1 MDYKKQILEK
11 IEANTEVVGI
21 IGLGYVGLPLA
32 VNFAE
37 AGVKTLGFDKNPQ
50 KVDSINH
57 GQNYIGDIRDAKLK
71 EVVDNVA
78 LSATT
83 DFSRMVECDALLI
96 CVPTPL
102 DRFRK
107 PDMSYIESACIEIG
121 KNMKPGT
128 FISLE
133 STTYPT
139 TTEDFMLPII
149 EGASR
154 ENKHLDVNRNKVEPE
169 QHDQPDPSF
178 LTTSNYP
185 DANVDSFEEQEQKS
199 VWLSGQQGQQEQ
211 QSGVHP
217 EPQSSA
223 TLTFQPSTL
232 NTFRHGTDFWLAY
245 SPERV
250 DPGNK
255 QFHTRNTPKVLGAM
269 TPDGLEIGE
278 ALYKKAIDQIYPV
291 SSPRVAEMVK
301 ILENTYRLV
310 NISLINELA
319 LLAGKMDI
327 NIWEVIEAAKT
338 KPFGFQ
344 AFYPGPGIGGHCI
357 PLDPFYLEHIAK
369 RYNFDLSMIHAA
381 GHINMRMPHYM
392 YIKIAT
398 ALNRHKKAVNGST
411 VLFLGVAYKPNIND
425 ERESP
430 ALEIMEIV
438 AYKGGNVQYHDPF
451 IPHVQTH
458 YNESPDN
465 QKILYSIDLT
475 AEALARAD
483 VVVLTTNHSAFD
495 VKFIQEHANMI
506 VDLRNMIKEGG
517 EKVYKL

>member
-1 MDYKKQILEK
+1 MNYKQQILKK
-11 IEANTEVVGI
+11 ITHNKETVGI

-37 AGVKTLGFDKNPQ
+37 AGVITLGFDKNPE
-50 KVDSINH
+50 KVAKINR
-57 GQNYIGDIRDAKLK
+57 GDNYIGDIRDAVLR
-71 EVVDNVA
+71 EVVIDKLT

-83 DFSRMVECDALLI
+83 DFTRMKECDALLI

-107 PDMSYIESACIEIG
+107 PDMSYIESACTDIG
-121 KNMKPGT
+121 RYMKPGT

-139 TTEDFMLPII
+139 TTEEFMLPII
-149 EGASR
+149 EQASAQ
-154 ENKHLDVNRNKVEPE
+154 NPN
-169 QHDQPDPSF
+169 
-178 LTTSNYP
+178 
-185 DANVDSFEEQEQKS
+185 
-199 VWLSGQQGQQEQ
+199 
-211 QSGVHP
+211 
-217 EPQSSA
+217 QSSKIVPLDKGDKA
-223 TLTFQPSTL
+223 RLAGPEGIFS
-232 NTFRHGTDFWLAY
+232 HGVDFWLAY

-250 DPGNK
+250 DPGNPS
-255 QFHTRNTPKVLGAM
+255 FHTRNTPKVLGAM
-269 TPDGLEIGE
+269 TPDGLEIGTK
-278 ALYKKAIDQIYPV
+278 LYSKAIDKIHTV

-319 LLAGKMDI
+319 LLAGKMEI

-369 RYNFDLSMIHAA
+369 KYQFDLSMIHTA
-381 GHINMRMPHYM
+381 GHINMRMPHYS

-398 ALNRHKKAVNGST
+398 ALNRHKKSINGSKI
-411 VLFLGVAYKPNIND
+411 LFMGVAYKPNIND

-430 ALEIMEIV
+430 ALEIIDIV
-438 AYKGGNVQYHDPF
+438 MHKGGDVSYHDPY
-451 IPHVQTH
+451 IPDITTPDGKMLKSVQLT
-458 YNESPDN
+458 
-465 QKILYSIDLT
+465 QTILRQVDCL
-475 AEALARAD
+475 
-483 VVVLTTNHSAFD
+483 VLTTNHDSFD
-495 VKFIQEHANMI
+495 AEFIKENSSMI
-506 VDLRNMIKEGG
+506 VDLRNMIHEASD
-517 EKVYKL
+517 KVYKL

>member
-1 MDYKKQILEK
+1 MNNKEKYLGQIGRNDIL
-11 IEANTEVVGI
+11 VGI

-37 AGVKTLGFDKNPQ
+37 AGVKTLGFDKNPG
-50 KVDSINH
+50 KVDKINH
-57 GQNYIGDIRDAKLK
+57 GDNYIGDIRDAVLR
-71 EVVDNVA
+71 EVVTDKLT
-78 LSATT
+78 LSATS
-83 DFSRMVECDALLI
+83 DFSRIKECDALLI

-102 DRFRK
+102 DVFKK
-107 PDMSYIESACIEIG
+107 PDMSYIESACTDIG
-121 KNMKPGT
+121 RYMKSGT

-149 EGASR
+149 EKESGL
-154 ENKHLDVNRNKVEPE
+154 KHGD
-169 QHDQPDPSF
+169 
-178 LTTSNYP
+178 
-185 DANVDSFEEQEQKS
+185 
-199 VWLSGQQGQQEQ
+199 
-211 QSGVHP
+211 
-217 EPQSSA
+217 
-223 TLTFQPSTL
+223 
-232 NTFRHGTDFWLAY
+232 DFWLAY

-255 QFHTRNTPKVLGAM
+255 NFHTRNTPKVLGAM
-269 TPDGLEIGE
+269 TPEGLEIGE
-278 ALYKKAIDQIYPV
+278 ALYKKAIDHIHPV
-291 SSPRVAEMVK
+291 SSPRIAEMVK

-369 RYNFDLSMIHAA
+369 KYQFDLSMIHAA

-398 ALNRHKKAVNGST
+398 ALNRHKKAVNGSHI
-411 VLFLGVAYKPNIND
+411 LFLGVAYKPNIND

-430 ALEIMEIV
+430 ALEIMDTV
-438 AYKGGNVQYHDPF
+438 VHKGGIVSYHDPF
-451 IPHVQTH
+451 IPQVKT
-458 YNESPDN
+458 NEGNNFESVE
-465 QKILYSIDLT
+465 LT
-475 AEALARAD
+475 EETLKNAD
-483 VVVLTTNHSAFD
+483 CVVLTTNHDAFD
-495 VKFIQEHANMI
+495 MDFVQKHARMI
-506 VDLRNMIKEGG
+506 VDMRNMIKEGSD
-517 EKVYKL
+517 KVYKL

>member
-1 MDYKKQILEK
+1 MNYKQQILEK
-11 IEANTEVVGI
+11 INSNTEVVGI

-37 AGVKTLGFDKNPQ
+37 AGVKVIGFDKSEA
-50 KVDSINH
+50 KVNKINS
-57 GQNYIGDIRDAKLK
+57 GENYIKDIRDAVLR
-71 EVVDNVA
+71 EVVDRVK
-78 LSATT
+78 LEATT
-83 DFSRMVECDALLI
+83 DFSKMKECDALII

-102 DRFRK
+102 DKFRK
-107 PDMSYIESACIEIG
+107 PDMSYIEAACTDIG
-121 KNMKPGT
+121 RYMKPGT

-139 TTEDFMLPII
+139 TTEDFMLPLI
-149 EGASR
+149 EESSKQNPC
-154 ENKHLDVNRNKVEPE
+154 NKHLQEFVPLNEGDERSGGGEPI
-169 QHDQPDPSF
+169 SF
-178 LTTSNYP
+178 
-185 DANVDSFEEQEQKS
+185 K
-199 VWLSGQQGQQEQ
+199 
-211 QSGVHP
+211 
-217 EPQSSA
+217 
-223 TLTFQPSTL
+223 
-232 NTFRHGTDFWLAY
+232 HGTDFWLAY

-255 QFHTRNTPKVLGAM
+255 TFHTKNTPKVLGAM
-269 TPDGLEIGE
+269 TPEGLEIGI
-278 ALYKKAIDQIYPV
+278 ALYKKAIDHIYPV

-369 RYNFDLSMIHAA
+369 RFDFDLSMIHAA

-392 YIKIAT
+392 AVKISS
-398 ALNRHKKAVNGST
+398 ALNRHKKSINGSKI
-411 VLFLGVAYKPNIND
+411 LFLGVAYKPDIDD

-430 ALEIMEIV
+430 ALEIMDIV
-438 AYKGGNVQYHDPF
+438 AKKGGIVSYNDPH
-451 IPHVQTH
+451 IPQVQTH
-458 YNESPDN
+458 YSASLGEYYHSMELS
-465 QKILYSIDLT
+465 K
-475 AEALARAD
+475 EALEEAD
-483 VVVLTTNHSAFD
+483 VVVLTTNHNAFD
-495 VKFIQEHANMI
+495 IDFIQLYSKLI
-506 VDLRNMIKEGG
+506 VDLRNMIKESSI
-517 EKVYKL
+517 KVYKL